1 MITYIFSWLISIL
14 FVLFIGVI
22 HNHAI
27 LKLIDVD
34 IVIILTVYLLM
45 FYREMHVGIFAFG
58 QGLIIDVFSGGM
70 LGFFALI
77 YLIVFFGIRVASRPL
92 DIYSTVGQ
100 MAVIFIA
107 VLLKNILMIL
117 FIYMF
122 SMEIALS
129 FLDFLAFIF
138 SAICSGLLAP
148 VIFYLLNLLNRF
160 SISLNLGI

>member
-14 FVLFIGVI
+14 FISFKGVI
-22 HNHAI
+22 QNYAI
-27 LKLIDVD
+27 LNLIDID
-34 IVIILTVYLLM
+34 IVIVLIVYLLM
-45 FYREMHVGIFAFG
+45 FYREMSVGIFAFG
-58 QGLIIDVFSGGM
+58 QGLIIDIFSGGM
-70 LGFFALI
+70 LGLFALI
-77 YLIVFFGIRVASRPL
+77 YLIVFFGIKAVSRPL
-92 DIYSTVGQ
+92 DIYSIVGQ
-100 MAVIFIA
+100 MAVVCIA

-129 FLDFLAFIF
+129 FFDFLVFIF

-160 SISLNLGI
+160 YISLNLGI

>member
-14 FVLFIGVI
+14 FILFKGVI
-22 HNHAI
+22 QNHAI
-27 LKLIDVD
+27 LKLIDFD
-34 IVIILTVYLLM
+34 IVIVLTVYLLM
-45 FYREMHVGIFAFG
+45 YYKEMRVGIFAFG
-58 QGLIIDVFSGGM
+58 QGLIIDIFSGGM
-70 LGFFALI
+70 LGLFALI

-92 DIYSTVGQ
+92 DIYSIVGQ
-100 MAVIFIA
+100 TAVIFIA

-129 FLDFLAFIF
+129 FFDFLIFIF